1 MDGALKIDSIE
12 GLKTMSSKIE
22 PNNSW
27 SLVLT
32 TSVSK
37 ESKPLQLCR
46 PEKIQSYFM
55 TNNFLKVITK
65 FTLTE
70 INYKE

>member
-27 SLVLT
+27 SLALT

-37 ESKPLQLCR
+37 ESKVLNPYNCADQ
-46 PEKIQSYFM
+46 K
-55 TNNFLKVITK
+55 K
-65 FTLTE
+65 
-70 INYKE
+70 YKAIS